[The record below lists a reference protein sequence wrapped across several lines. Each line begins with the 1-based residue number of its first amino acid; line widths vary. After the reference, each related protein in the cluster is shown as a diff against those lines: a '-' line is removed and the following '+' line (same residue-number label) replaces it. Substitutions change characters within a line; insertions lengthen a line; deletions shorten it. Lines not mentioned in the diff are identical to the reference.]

1 MACYLLTTAGH
12 KAQFAQGPERITI
25 RTSYASDTSDRGSL
39 TDKQMQALHDCARL
53 SPGYEFCVARYG
65 GTGSRATHVMVYRE
79 GEPENYVGLVGK
91 ETVQFY
97 DNDPKT
103 EAAVKR
109 VAHRVYRFSGFVMQ

>member
-1 MACYLLTTAGH
+1 MNTTN
-12 KAQFAQGPERITI
+12 ERITT
-25 RTSYASDTSDRGSL
+25 RTFHASDTSDRGSL
-39 TDKQMQALHDCARL
+39 TEKQMQALHDCARL
-53 SPGYEFCVARYG
+53 SPGYEFCIARYG

-79 GEPENYVGLVGK
+79 GESENYVGLVGK
-91 ETVQFY
+91 ETAQFY